1 MQSSTRDKLKNLGI
15 AVEKD
20 EYSVP
25 RGKASNPQST
35 QAPTI
40 TVISSIEQKCEKE
53 KMKILHFA
61 LQLPSK
67 DGDRP
72 IGEMNHPPILSD
84 SPRGSTDLI
93 WQN

>member
-1 MQSSTRDKLKNLGI
+1 MDKLKNLGI

-20 EYSVP
+20 EYSVLG
-25 RGKASNPQST
+25 GKTSNPQST
-35 QAPTI
+35 QVPTI
-40 TVISSIEQKCEKE
+40 TVISSIGQKCEKE
-53 KMKILHFA
+53 KIKILHFA

-72 IGEMNHPPILSD
+72 IGEMNQPPILSD

-93 WQN
+93 RQN

>member
-1 MQSSTRDKLKNLGI
+1 MDKLKNLGI

-20 EYSVP
+20 KDSVLG
-25 RGKASNPQST
+25 GKTSHPQGT
-35 QAPTI
+35 QVPTI

-72 IGEMNHPPILSD
+72 IGEINHPPILSD
-84 SPRGSTDLI
+84 SPRGSTDLVLQTI
-93 WQN
+93 

>member
-1 MQSSTRDKLKNLGI
+1 MKNLGI

-20 EYSVP
+20 KYSVP
-25 RGKASNPQST
+25 GGKTSNPQST
-35 QAPTI
+35 QVPTI

-53 KMKILHFA
+53 KMEILHFA
-61 LQLPSK
+61 LQISSK
-67 DGDRP
+67 GRDRP

-84 SPRGSTDLI
+84 SPRGSIDLI

>member
-1 MQSSTRDKLKNLGI
+1 MKNLGI

-25 RGKASNPQST
+25 GGKTSNPQST

-40 TVISSIEQKCEKE
+40 TVISSIEKKCEKE

-61 LQLPSK
+61 VQLPSK